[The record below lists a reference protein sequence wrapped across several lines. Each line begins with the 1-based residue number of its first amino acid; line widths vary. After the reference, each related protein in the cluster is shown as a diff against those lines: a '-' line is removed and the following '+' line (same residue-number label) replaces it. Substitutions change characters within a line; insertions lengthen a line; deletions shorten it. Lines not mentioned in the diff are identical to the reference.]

1 MHLWLSLPTAIEKG
15 SVRLLTQD
23 KEVVET
29 DGGFEFRNTRW
40 SGPLRRWQI
49 GFNNKPL
56 SDAKH
61 AAVEQLWRDTNAGTD
76 TFNYFD
82 EKSGDTARVRF
93 DGDLQMVNTTM
104 QIYRIDVFTL
114 KEVRDISPEP
124 TIAPAITGTIQVG
137 HVASLSTGTWS
148 GSPVRYDRQWTLN
161 GLAVP
166 GATGATYTPL
176 SGDAGKMLGG
186 YVVATDAYGGQTT
199 DWAADVGRSRHDGF
213 AQRAD
218 FQDHLKRRSQQ
229 RCRMLRLDLTDGTV
243 LGFTDHDKAARL
255 RPRRRRRHGQLP
267 ARLRHADQ
275 QRPDRH
281 RLDAGNFE
289 VTFPICR
296 SAAAD
301 HSRRGGRRPLPPLR
315 SAAVPGRLEQS
326 RGGRAQVHA
335 GNSGEWRVEG
345 DKAIAEVRDERD
357 RLNQTSAASCRTSAT
372 PTMPTRSAALPRR
385 RDRGDG
391 YRGHRRHAVLGVA
404 HRLLCRW
411 TF

>member
-186 YVVATDAYGGQTT
+186 YVVATDVYGGQTT
-199 DWAADVGRSRHDGF
+199 DWA
-213 AQRAD
+213 
-218 FQDHLKRRSQQ
+218 
-229 RCRMLRLDLTDGTV
+229 
-243 LGFTDHDKAARL
+243 
-255 RPRRRRRHGQLP
+255 
-267 ARLRHADQ
+267 
-275 QRPDRH
+275 
-281 RLDAGNFE
+281 
-289 VTFPICR
+289 
-296 SAAAD
+296 
-301 HSRRGGRRPLPPLR
+301 RRGP
-315 SAAVPGRLEQS
+315 
-326 RGGRAQVHA
+326 
-335 GNSGEWRVEG
+335 
-345 DKAIAEVRDERD
+345 IA
-357 RLNQTSAASCRTSAT
+357 
-372 PTMPTRSAALPRR
+372 P
-385 RDRGDG
+385 
-391 YRGHRRHAVLGVA
+391 
-404 HRLLCRW
+404 
-411 TF
+411 